1 LQTTYVLEMATRSRG
16 ASATDSLSRPVG
28 QTVHEAAN
36 SNLKLLISLRARDG
50 TSVAN
55 LFPASVVNRQKMVA
69 RDSHPFL
76 SLDRE
81 MNRLFDVF
89 RDKLG
94 VSMPVGAQQGRM
106 TPSIDVSETDQ
117 EMRISAE
124 LPGVNGDDIIVCLVD
139 DILNRSRREEARR
152 ESERPCRCV
161 ARG

>member
-1 LQTTYVLEMATRSRG
+1 MATRSRG

-36 SNLKLLISLRARDG
+36 LNLKLLISLRGRDG

-106 TPSIDVSETDQ
+106 TPSI
-117 EMRISAE
+117 
-124 LPGVNGDDIIVCLVD
+124 VD
-139 DILNRSRREEARR
+139 DILNLSRREEARR